1 MKFFEIIIELF
12 MCNSIKRLLLFSIV
26 ALCYGTVSL
35 AQVDQFII
43 NKGWEFKQADKN
55 EWLSATVPGCVHTD
69 LLDHKKIEDPYFGTN
84 EKKVQWVDKK
94 DWVYKTTFKVNDLNK
109 QKQELVFE
117 GLDTYA
123 DVYLNGEKILT
134 ADNMFRSWTIDVTKG
149 LKKGENELK
158 VYFHSPI
165 KMATPLWDEV
175 GYPLYAINDDSKTG
189 NTGDRKLSVM
199 TRKAGYHYGWDW
211 GPRLVTSGIY
221 RNIYLKS
228 WNKVTVDNIRY
239 QQKNVSEKNVD
250 ILTTVNLNVVENAN
264 VTIDVLD
271 AKSGKKYASQEVKVS
286 ANDKLTTLKFNI
298 KKPKLWWSNGLGEQ
312 NLYPIK
318 LVVREGD
325 KVLDENTQNIG
336 IRTINLITEKDDIG
350 ESFKIRLNGIDVFMK
365 GTNYIPGDMFL
376 TEVSDEKMEETI
388 KACAD
393 ANMNMIRV
401 WGGGTYE
408 KDLFYDLC
416 DKYGLIVWQDF
427 MFACSLYPGD
437 ENFVANVK
445 AEVKENVIRLRNHAS
460 VGMWCGNNEIEWAWF
475 GWGIQKQMKW
485 SEADSTKIINDYF
498 RLFTEEIPNTL
509 HEYDDKDYWA
519 SSPYFRKYGDHL
531 ETKGDRHLWD
541 VWKGPKSWDYYK
553 SHVPRFMS
561 EYGYQSYPEV
571 ETMQKYVTKEDLS
584 LWSPG
589 MRNHQKAKY
598 GNKRIMKNVTK
609 EFAVDGN
616 NFEKVVYASQL
627 YQAYDLQFAIET
639 HRRKMPHC
647 MGSLYWQV
655 NDCWP
660 VASWASIDY
669 EGKWKASHYAVRD
682 AYKDVITSV
691 SLDEAQFNVYIV
703 SDLLK
708 AEKAKLKVDVLN
720 LNGQVVK
727 SEMMDVTIDPNT
739 SKMYYQFPLTELAI
753 DKKELVVVTTLIQKG
768 KKIDQNEFFAAR
780 NKDLT
785 LSTDYQ
791 LEKKVIAQN
800 DGSYVI
806 ELSTDKVLRGV
817 KITSSVEY
825 GTWTDNYFDLVPGE
839 TKKIVWQPTAP
850 STEKVEFSV
859 QTLNKILKDQ
869 PAEVLSQL

>member
-1 MKFFEIIIELF
+1 MS
-12 MCNSIKRLLLFSIV
+12 NSIKRLLFFSILV
-26 ALCYGTVSL
+26 VGFYGKTS
-35 AQVDQFII
+35 AQVNKYIL
-43 NKGWEFKQADKN
+43 NKGWEFKQSDKQD
-55 EWLSATVPGCVHTD
+55 WRAATVPGCVHTD
-69 LLDHKKIEDPYFGTN
+69 LLNHQLIKDPYFGEN
-84 EKKVQWVDKK
+84 EKKVQWIDKK
-94 DWVYKTTFKVNDLNK
+94 DWEYKTTFTVNSIED
-109 QKQELVFE
+109 QKQQLVFE

-123 DVYLNGEKILT
+123 DVYLNDKKILT
-134 ADNMFRSWTIDVTKG
+134 ADNMFRSWTVDVTGK
-149 LKKGENELK
+149 LKKGANELK

-165 KMATPLWDEV
+165 KTAEPLWDAV
-175 GYPLYAINDDSKTG
+175 GYPLYAINDDAKTG
-189 NTGDRKLSVM
+189 NTGERKLSVM

-221 RNIYLKS
+221 RPIYLKT
-228 WNKVTVDNIRY
+228 WNAVSVDNIRY
-239 QQKNVSEKNVD
+239 QQKNISEKNVD
-250 ILTTVNLNVVENAN
+250 ILTTVQLNVLENTN

-271 AKSGKKYASQEVKVS
+271 AQSGKKYASKVVKVKKGDV
-286 ANDKLTTLKFNI
+286 AQELAFNI
-298 KKPKLWWSNGLGEQ
+298 KKPKLWWTNGLGDQ
-312 NLYPIK
+312 HLYPMKVVIK
-318 LVVREGD
+318 QGD
-325 KVLDENTQNIG
+325 EILDENVQNIG
-336 IRTINLITEKDDIG
+336 IRTVNLITEKDHIG
-350 ESFKIRLNGIDVFMK
+350 ESFKIRLNGHDVFMK

-376 TEVSDEKMEETI
+376 DRVSDEKMEETI
-388 KACAD
+388 KACAE

-416 DKYGLIVWQDF
+416 DKYGLLVWQDF

-437 ENFVANVK
+437 EKFVENVK
-445 AEVKENVIRLRNHAS
+445 AEVKDNVIRLRNHPSLA
-460 VGMWCGNNEIEWAWF
+460 MWCGNNEIEWAWF
-475 GWGIQKQMKW
+475 GWGIQKQMNW

-498 RLFTEEIPNTL
+498 RLFTKEIPDVL
-509 HEYDDKDYWA
+509 HQFDDKDYWA

-571 ETMQKYVTKEDLS
+571 EVMAKYVAKDELN
-584 LWSPG
+584 LWSKG
-589 MRNHQKAKY
+589 MRNHQKAKF

-609 EFAVDGN
+609 EFDVNGK

-627 YQAYDLQFAIET
+627 YQAYDLKFAIET

-669 EGKWKASHYAVRD
+669 LGNWKASHYRIQE
-682 AYKDVITSV
+682 AYQPVISSV
-691 SLDEAQFNVYIV
+691 SFDDETFNVYVV

-708 AEKAKLKVDVLN
+708 EMKATLKVEVMDLS
-720 LNGQVVK
+720 GQVIKTSTENIKVA
-727 SEMMDVTIDPNT
+727 PNT
-739 SKMYYQFPLTELAI
+739 SDIYAKIAASDIKVEQNN
-753 DKKELVVVTTLIQKG
+753 LVVVTTIIAKNEV
-768 KKIDQNEFFAAR
+768 IDQNEFFLAK

-791 LEKKVIAQN
+791 LTKNVTAQK
-800 DGSYVI
+800 DGSYII
-806 ELSTDKVLRGV
+806 ELTTDKVLRGV
-817 KITSSVEY
+817 KISASVES
-825 GTWTDNYFDLVPGE
+825 GKWTDNYFDLLPGN
-839 TKKIVWQPTAP
+839 KKVIVWQPVDKNMD
-850 STEKVEFSV
+850 KVNFKV
-859 QTLNKILKDQ
+859 QTLNKVLKDQ